1 MHPDREAGEAGEAGS
16 WRSGSATAGP
26 TKLGIVGAGFVGSTF
41 AYTAVLRGLASEIVL
56 VDKRRDKAE
65 GEAMDLSHAVPFA
78 RPVRVRSGGY
88 PDLEG
93 AAVVCVAAGVGQKP
107 GEDRLSLLSRNVDVL
122 REVIAGIARSC
133 PRSII
138 LMASNPVDI
147 LAYAAWRLSGFPA
160 SRVIG
165 SGTILDTARLRF
177 LLSEHHGVDS
187 RSVHAH
193 IIGEHGDSEVPVWS
207 LANIAGIRLEDSP
220 SYDPAVHQGIFTRVR
235 DAAYEIIKR
244 KKATYYAIA
253 VGLARIVESILR
265 DEHSVLSVSALV
277 GGLHGVEGV
286 YLGVPAIVGRSGIER
301 IIDLPLSATEAAA
314 FRRSAAILKEQA
326 ASLGL

>member
-1 MHPDREAGEAGEAGS
+1 MFPNGEVDGPLACPD
-16 WRSGSATAGP
+16 
-26 TKLGIVGAGFVGSTF
+26 KLGIVGAGFVGSTF
-41 AYTAVLRGLASEIVL
+41 AYTAVLRGLASEIIL
-56 VDKRRDKAE
+56 VDRRRDKAD

-88 PDLEG
+88 SDLEG
-93 AAVVCVAAGVGQKP
+93 AAVVCVAAGVGQNP
-107 GEDRLSLLSRNVDVL
+107 GEDRLSLLARNVAVL
-122 REVIAGIARSC
+122 REVVAGIVRYC
-133 PRSII
+133 PGTII

-147 LAYAAWRLSGFPA
+147 MAYAAWRLSGFPA

-177 LLSEHHGVDS
+177 LLSQRHGVDP
-187 RSVHAH
+187 RSVHAFVV
-193 IIGEHGDSEVPVWS
+193 GEHGDSEVPVWS

-220 SYDPAVHQGIFTRVR
+220 GFDPAAHRDIFLQTR

-244 KKATYYAIA
+244 KKASYYAIA

-277 GGLHGVEGV
+277 DGYLGVEGV
-286 YLGVPAIVGRSGIER
+286 YLGVPAVVGRAGIER
-301 IIDLPLSATEAAA
+301 LIELPLDPAETEA
-314 FRRSAAILKEQA
+314 FRRSAAILREQV
-326 ASLGL
+326 ASLGLPPLPPS